1 MTERTEAENRA
12 RVQMGAGAAVGGF
25 TLWGLSPLFW
35 KLFAA
40 FGAVEVL
47 THRILWSLLFLGAIV
62 QRGEGFAH
70 VWEKI
75 KAPHV
80 FRMLALSALLIL
92 INWLLFIWATTHGR
106 VLDAS
111 LGYFM
116 NPLVNVAIGGLL
128 LGERLNRIQTVAVV
142 LAGIGVINLS
152 LDLTT
157 LPWIPVTLAV
167 SFAFYGYIRKTV
179 NIESVE
185 GLFVETLIIAPFAL
199 GYFIWLVVQGESHFL
214 SAGWLITFLFVF
226 CGPFT
231 SIPLMMYNYAARR
244 VRLTT
249 IGIAQ
254 YIAPSMHFIIAVSYG
269 ETITLR
275 HIITF
280 ALIWTALI
288 LYTGNAI
295 REEQLTRRRLGMPL

>member
-1 MTERTEAENRA
+1 MTERSEAEVRA
-12 RVQMGAGAAVGGF
+12 RVHLGTGAAVGGF
-25 TLWGLSPLFW
+25 VAWGVSPLYW
-35 KLFAA
+35 KL
-40 FGAVEVL
+40 
-47 THRILWSLLFLGAIV
+47 LGAYGAAEILVHRVLWAGVMLAIVV

-70 VWEKI
+70 VWEKV
-75 KAPHV
+75 KDPRV
-80 FRMLALSALLIL
+80 LRMLMLSAGLIV

-116 NPLVNVAIGGLL
+116 NPLVNVVIGAAL
-128 LGERLNRIQTVAVV
+128 LGERLNRIQMAAVG
-142 LAGIGVINLS
+142 LAALGVINLS

-185 GLFVETLIIAPFAL
+185 GLLVETLLVAPFAL
-199 GYFIWLVVQGESHFL
+199 AYLIWLMIQGESHFL
-214 SAGWLITFLFVF
+214 NSGWLIALLFLF

-231 SIPLMMYNYAARR
+231 SVPLMMYNYAARR
-244 VRLTT
+244 IRLTT
-249 IGIAQ
+249 LGIAQ
-254 YIAPSMHFIIAVSYG
+254 YIAPSIHFIIAVSYG
-269 ETITLR
+269 EAITLR

-280 ALIWTALI
+280 ALIWTALA

-295 REEQLTRRRLGMPL
+295 HTEAQVRRRLGVMR